1 VLTKIGMIDFF
12 DTKKEPVFKVK
23 NMRELEIE
31 QKED

>member
-1 VLTKIGMIDFF
+1 VLTKIGMIHFF
-12 DTKKEPVFKVK
+12 EAEKEPILKVE